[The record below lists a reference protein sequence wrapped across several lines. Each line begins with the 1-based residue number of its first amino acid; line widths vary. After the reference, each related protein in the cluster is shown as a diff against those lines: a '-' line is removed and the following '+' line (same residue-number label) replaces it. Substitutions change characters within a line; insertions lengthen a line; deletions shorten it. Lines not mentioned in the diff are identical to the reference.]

1 MIASERNQR
10 AARNGRTNAQKREAV
25 LAFLNDPNLCQ
36 LSDREISRR
45 TRVSQPYVS
54 KLRKAVISQ
63 GGLIAAPGVITAA
76 HGADGGY
83 LEAITES
90 PALRSYGWTIAE
102 PEEQRR
108 FVDGVGLRALFNA
121 APQDHRDAFIAW
133 LVADLQRT
141 ERPSSLQTER
151 IGGRA
156 SGHELDIPPNLRRGP
171 EVRR

>member
-1 MIASERNQR
+1 MIQI
-10 AARNGRTNAQKREAV
+10 
-25 LAFLNDPNLCQ
+25 C
-36 LSDREISRR
+36 
-45 TRVSQPYVS
+45 VSCPIVRLVGAPGFSAICKQ
-54 KLRKAVISQ
+54 ASQ
-63 GGLIAAPGVITAA
+63 GRYQPGRAIAAPGVITAA

-90 PALRSYGWTIAE
+90 PALSSYGWTIAE